1 MKRTK
6 RLLISLLTLLCC
18 CTGVWAEGELN
29 GKFTINASGD
39 KVQFSQGNLQATY
52 NGSSWSWAFATN
64 QWDYIGNA
72 ASNTSINGNGTVPTN
87 GTVDL
92 FGWST
97 SATTYGIHNSNEGPT
112 YSGDFVD
119 WGNTIGTGWRTLTSA
134 EWVWILGPNSSPT
147 PGTNCRASGSTVNGI
162 NNARYVH
169 ATINTDG
176 TGVNGMILFPDG
188 VTIDNSEATSWGT
201 VNGNSA
207 YATKCTSAQWTAL
220 AAKGCVFLPAAGSRG
235 GTSVWNVGTRGHYW
249 SSTSNGDY
257 YAWEVDFSSEA
268 LQTQGNYSR
277 YQSMSVRLVK
287 DYTLQQDAE
296 GELNGKFTINASGD
310 KVQFSQGNLQY
321 FCSTSAPEWR
331 FAEHQYDYVA
341 FDGSAYAENSEKWID
356 LFAHGTS
363 GYDNGQTNY
372 QPYVVGAGAN
382 TYYQG
387 NLTGN
392 ADWGYN
398 AISNGGNTEN
408 CGWRTLTIAEWLY
421 LFESRSNAASK
432 YGQASINGINGMIL
446 LPDSWTL
453 PDGLSFTSGKHA
465 WATNTYTIDQ
475 WIQMETAGA
484 VFLPASGSC
493 NSTGIPPESAQNQLG
508 IYRASTS
515 GNYIHFRQNDFG
527 SGSYYQY
534 GDAVR
539 LVKDYTLQQ
548 DAEGNYLLGSV
559 DDWKLFASLVQTTP
573 TANAKMTADIDL
585 GDDQTM
591 VGSTSGNS
599 YQGTFDGQGHTLTVN
614 YNSTIHG
621 IAPFQHV
628 GAATI
633 SNLHVD
639 GSIVTT
645 GCGAGGIVSKI
656 SGNLTV
662 SRCWVSAT
670 LQTVSSG
677 GNRGTIGG
685 IVSYCEEANCSI
697 VIEDCVF
704 TGVIVNTEM
713 CGGLMSHLWN
723 GSASV
728 TMRRCLNVGTNT
740 GANSYNYTF
749 IRDIGAG
756 HGTQNLET
764 STLFYKT
771 AFGNAQGTQAT
782 TAELSDG
789 TTTTALNA
797 GRTGDEAVWVQN
809 SAGYP
814 WLRVFNPEIPVI
826 RGDVNGDGEVD
837 IDDATFV
844 TNIILGT
851 EEATEA
857 ADVNNDGTVSMPD
870 AMFIVN
876 KILNGKFPDEE

>member
-1 MKRTK
+1 MSKTK
-6 RLLISLLTLLCC
+6 RLLISMLTLLC
-18 CTGVWAEGELN
+18 CTGVWATGELN
-29 GKFTINASGD
+29 GLFTINASGD
-39 KVQFSQGNLQATY
+39 KVQFSQGNLRAKY
-52 NGSSWSWAFATN
+52 KEGWSWSFSPN
-64 QWDYIGNA
+64 QWDYVGNNSA
-72 ASNTSINGNGTVPTN
+72 NINITGNGTISV
-87 GTVDL
+87 GGEVYVDL

-119 WGNTIGTGWRTLTSA
+119 WGNNIGTGWRTLTSA

-147 PGTNCRASGSTVNGI
+147 PGTNCRASGSTVNGTS
-162 NNARYVH
+162 NARYVH

-188 VTIDNSEATSWGT
+188 VTIANDEATSWGT
-201 VNGNSA
+201 VNGNSRWE

-220 AAKGCVFLPAAGSRG
+220 AAKGCVFLPAAGNRS
-235 GTSVWNVGTRGHYW
+235 GTSVYNAGTHGHYW

-257 YAWEVDFSSEA
+257 YAWEVDFISEA

-277 YQSMSVRLVK
+277 HQSFSVRLVK
-287 DYTLQQDAE
+287 DYQLPQD
-296 GELNGKFTINASGD
+296 G
-310 KVQFSQGNLQY
+310 
-321 FCSTSAPEWR
+321 
-331 FAEHQYDYVA
+331 
-341 FDGSAYAENSEKWID
+341 
-356 LFAHGTS
+356 
-363 GYDNGQTNY
+363 
-372 QPYVVGAGAN
+372 
-382 TYYQG
+382 
-387 NLTGN
+387 
-392 ADWGYN
+392 
-398 AISNGGNTEN
+398 
-408 CGWRTLTIAEWLY
+408 
-421 LFESRSNAASK
+421 
-432 YGQASINGINGMIL
+432 
-446 LPDSWTL
+446 
-453 PDGLSFTSGKHA
+453 
-465 WATNTYTIDQ
+465 
-475 WIQMETAGA
+475 
-484 VFLPASGSC
+484 
-493 NSTGIPPESAQNQLG
+493 
-508 IYRASTS
+508 
-515 GNYIHFRQNDFG
+515 
-527 SGSYYQY
+527 
-534 GDAVR
+534 
-539 LVKDYTLQQ
+539 
-548 DAEGNYLLGSV
+548 EGNYLIGSA

-585 GDDQTM
+585 GDDLTM

-713 CGGLMSHLWN
+713 CGGIMSHLWN

-740 GANSYNYTF
+740 GANAYNYTF
-749 IRDIGAG
+749 IRDTGAG
-756 HGTQNLET
+756 TGTRNLET

-782 TAELSDG
+782 AAQLSDG
-789 TTTTALNA
+789 TTTTALNNERA
-797 GRTGDEAVWVQN
+797 EEVWVQDLVTN
-809 SAGYP
+809 QPMLKLFATKAYTVPSSGIGTFSAKAKFTVP
-814 WLRVFNPEIPVI
+814 
-826 RGDVNGDGEVD
+826 DGLTAHYCKTYDSENHTIGVVD
-837 IDDATFV
+837 IDGAVPANTGVILKGTPGQTYTLTGTNSTAATVTDNALVAVVEATHVNQESGDYTNFMMSGGKFIKIEASSDPEVKMPANRAYLQILTSAAGSRPITLSWDNDATGV
-844 TNIILGT
+844 NEVRGEKL
-851 EEATEA
+851 EARGEWYNLA
-857 ADVNNDGTVSMPD
+857 GQRVARPAKGLY
-870 AMFIVN
+870 IVN
-876 KILNGKFPDEE
+876 GKKVVIK